1 MESRF
6 TSATATPII
15 VEKRGDG
22 RHTIV
27 GYGAV
32 FYDPANAG
40 TEYEPWAGIA
50 ERISPKAFDRALKDK
65 DDVRGLFNHDPN
77 YLLGRTSAGTMRLSV
92 DKRGLR
98 YEIDV
103 ADTQAGRDV
112 VTSIGRGDIDGSS
125 FSFNVE
131 RQTWDESNPNR
142 AIRIIQSV
150 RLFDAGPVTFPAYE
164 ATTTGLRANSREE
177 ADVRRS
183 LEEWRIGT
191 LFARNELKRIENERK
206 R

>member
-1 MESRF
+1 MESLF
-6 TSATATPII
+6 TAAKSVPVM
-15 VEKRGDG
+15 VEKRSDG
-22 RHTIV
+22 RHVIV

-32 FYDPANAG
+32 FYNPDDPG
-40 TEYEPWAGIA
+40 TEYEAWKGIA
-50 ERISPKAFDRALKDK
+50 ERVARTAFDRALKDK

-77 YLLGRTSAGTMRLSV
+77 FVLGRTTAGTMRLSV

-112 VTSIGRGDIDGSS
+112 VTSIGRGDLDGSS
-125 FSFNVE
+125 FSFNVDD
-131 RQTWDESNPNR
+131 QGWDESNAKRPVR
-142 AIRIIQSV
+142 VIKSV
-150 RLFDAGPVTFPAYE
+150 RLFDVGPVTFPAYE

-177 ADVRRS
+177 ADVRKS